1 MGLIKAA
8 EEEANIE
15 DTPPEPKLVLQENNI
30 QNNENIELNKEKFEF
45 QTEVSRLMKLIIN
58 SLYKTREI
66 FLRELISNASDAID
80 KIRFLALTQPDALS
94 ANPTLNISIWAD
106 KENKILTIADSGI
119 GMTKKQLIENLG
131 TIARSG
137 TSEFLDALEDK
148 KADVSLIGQFG
159 VGFYSV
165 FLVADRVTVITK
177 NNDDKQYIWESNAI
191 SDFTIAEDP
200 NGNTLGRGTQIR
212 LHLKDDAL
220 EFLEDGVLR
229 GVILRYSEFI
239 NFPIWLWTTK
249 TETVE
254 PDVDSDEEPK
264 KDKPKKKTKV
274 ETVEIPGWELM
285 NTQKPIWTRDPKN
298 VTEIEYENFYSSFA
312 KDPSPPLAWN
322 HFKAEGE
329 IEFRAIIYI
338 PSKAPSDLFQ
348 KVQDFTRNVKLFV
361 KRVFITDE
369 FLDFVPKYL
378 QFIRAIIDAEDLPL
392 NVSRETLQQHRALR
406 LIKKR
411 IVKKTF
417 ELLASLSKDDEK
429 YKALLKE
436 FGISLKV
443 GAIEDN
449 DNRKKIAQLLKFPSS
464 YNDQN
469 WTTLDAYIS
478 RMKKG
483 QDKMYF
489 ITGSSIE
496 EASQSPFVEGLVAR
510 GYEVLYMVEPI
521 DEMLVQHMP
530 GHGGKVFLNIA
541 KGDFDFGNSEDKEEA
556 SNLRTKFSKLT
567 SWMLSVLSQS
577 VEKVVASEWGWTGH
591 MEQIMKAIKQDQNPL
606 LKDFYEKQK
615 RILEINPN
623 HPLILGLLDQVE
635 NDSVN
640 DNTKEMVNLLYE
652 TTLIRSGYSI
662 KDNLKSPKSAA
673 KS

>member
-119 GMTKKQLIENLG
+119 G
-131 TIARSG
+131 
-137 TSEFLDALEDK
+137 
-148 KADVSLIGQFG
+148 
-159 VGFYSV
+159 
-165 FLVADRVTVITK
+165 
-177 NNDDKQYIWESNAI
+177 
-191 SDFTIAEDP
+191 
-200 NGNTLGRGTQIR
+200 
-212 LHLKDDAL
+212 
-220 EFLEDGVLR
+220 
-229 GVILRYSEFI
+229 VILRYSEFI

-249 TETVE
+249 TET
-254 PDVDSDEEPK
+254 

-322 HFKAEGE
+322 HFKV
-329 IEFRAIIYI
+329 
-338 PSKAPSDLFQ
+338 SK
-348 KVQDFTRNVKLFV
+348 
-361 KRVFITDE
+361 
-369 FLDFVPKYL
+369 
-378 QFIRAIIDAEDLPL
+378 
-392 NVSRETLQQHRALR
+392 R
-406 LIKKR
+406 L
-411 IVKKTF
+411 
-417 ELLASLSKDDEK
+417 
-429 YKALLKE
+429 
-436 FGISLKV
+436 
-443 GAIEDN
+443 
-449 DNRKKIAQLLKFPSS
+449 
-464 YNDQN
+464 
-469 WTTLDAYIS
+469 TT
-478 RMKKG
+478 
-483 QDKMYF
+483 
-489 ITGSSIE
+489 
-496 EASQSPFVEGLVAR
+496 SPCA
-510 GYEVLYMVEPI
+510 
-521 DEMLVQHMP
+521 
-530 GHGGKVFLNIA
+530 
-541 KGDFDFGNSEDKEEA
+541 
-556 SNLRTKFSKLT
+556 
-567 SWMLSVLSQS
+567 
-577 VEKVVASEWGWTGH
+577 VVASEWGWTA
-591 MEQIMKAIKQDQNPL
+591 QAIKQDQNPL